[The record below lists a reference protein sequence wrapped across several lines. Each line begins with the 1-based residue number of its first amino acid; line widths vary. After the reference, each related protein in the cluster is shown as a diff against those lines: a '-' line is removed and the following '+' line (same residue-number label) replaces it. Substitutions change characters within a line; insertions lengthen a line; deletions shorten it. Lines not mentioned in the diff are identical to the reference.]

1 MLDTKTMITK
11 EYILESLKNPIL
23 GDKHKAILKLALKGL
38 ESEDLMSEQRITVNN
53 LNNTVGILNKNRD
66 FWRKKHNDLT
76 DELDGKI
83 TALEEESK
91 AKDKK
96 IAEVTR
102 FLNQSQS
109 KYDSLVGQASNE
121 IKKLQDQL
129 KAKDA
134 DLAKAPK
141 IINDALTVQIL
152 QAQLTES
159 MASHHA
165 SVDDAN
171 LLIFTLSKERDA
183 LAEEI
188 KKWEEADRAKNA
200 DIDKLLTENQN
211 LKDSREKL
219 IASVI
224 GMK

>member
-1 MLDTKTMITK
+1 MITK

-23 GDKHKAILKLALKGL
+23 GDKHRAILKLALKGL
-38 ESEDLMSEQRITVNN
+38 EYEDLVCEQRITVNN
-53 LNNTVGILNKNRD
+53 LRHEVDGLNRNRN
-66 FWRKKHNDLT
+66 FWRKRHDDLT
-76 DELDGKI
+76 DHTAELDDKI

-134 DLAKAPK
+134 DHAKAPK

-165 SVDDAN
+165 SVDGAN

-200 DIDKLLTENQN
+200 DIDKLLAENQN